1 REKTTSRSA
10 QVTGRP
16 HFGSHVFAASRRR
29 ERGGRGAAE
38 NAVRVPRRRRAGQ
51 PAYARGPTRA
61 RASRADLHGSVAAH
75 PEKLLRAASRH
86 GMWTFSSSMM
96 KPHSFGG
103 ATQLIALYQNC
114 LV

>member
-1 REKTTSRSA
+1 SDRPTAFRLARFRGEPQKGTRWARRGGERRPRTSTA
-10 QVTGRP
+10 PGRP
-16 HFGSHVFAASRRR
+16 AGLRPRSHAFTRRSRRR
-29 ERGGRGAAE
+29 
-38 NAVRVPRRRRAGQ
+38 
-51 PAYARGPTRA
+51 
-61 RASRADLHGSVAAH
+61 ADPHGSVAAH